1 MAEGVPGLSP
11 PLAYHKAAL
20 AALRTRLTEL
30 PGILVVIVSEG
41 RGAAIGI
48 VAIGCVLRTA

>member
-11 PLAYHKAAL
+11 PLAYHKAVL

-30 PGILVVIVSEG
+30 PGTRVVIVSEG